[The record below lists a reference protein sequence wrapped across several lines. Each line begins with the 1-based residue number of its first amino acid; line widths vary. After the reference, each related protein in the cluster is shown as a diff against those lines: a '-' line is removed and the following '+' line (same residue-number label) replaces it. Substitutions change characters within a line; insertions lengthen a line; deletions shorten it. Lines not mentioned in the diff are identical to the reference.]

1 MEESGLSAQDG
12 PKAAV
17 VEGSAVS
24 TETEV
29 APPPHEAPGRSEH
42 NRGGGEEPNAVQPR
56 LPGHEPKIPAPRRP
70 RKSHRDALHLADPID
85 SLKFMFA
92 VGIECSYP
100 VVGGGQRVDQLES
113 TGHYKMWR
121 QDLRLVRE
129 LGLRYLRYGPP
140 LYRTFLGKNHY
151 HWSFLD
157 PVMAEMR
164 RLGIVPIIDL
174 LHFGLPDWLVDFQ
187 NPLWPEY
194 FAEYARA
201 FAERYPWVRYYTPV
215 NEIYITAQFSA
226 AFGWWNERLMSD
238 AAFVT
243 NIKHSVKASIL
254 AMRAILDL
262 RPDAIFIFSEST
274 EYVHPGS
281 PDMVQHAHFMN
292 ERRFL
297 SLDLLFGHDVSATM
311 YRYLLSAGMPA
322 EEYLWYM
329 RQRDLRSHCIM
340 GTDYYVTN
348 EHVIKSTGQ
357 SVGAGDVYGYYVIT
371 RQYFD
376 RYRMPVMHTETNRTS
391 QHATEWLW
399 KEWMNLLRLRE
410 DGVPIVGF
418 TWFGLIDMTDW
429 DTALTKVRGTINTV
443 GLYTMA
449 RKERKVAKEY
459 RRLVEEYAHLPISS
473 SKFPILT
480 A

>member
-1 MEESGLSAQDG
+1 MDHGSPSA
-12 PKAAV
+12 
-17 VEGSAVS
+17 EVS
-24 TETEV
+24 TEAEAHRTTPAEAEV
-29 APPPHEAPGRSEH
+29 GPGPGDEALS
-42 NRGGGEEPNAVQPR
+42 GGNAVEPRKPGEEPR
-56 LPGHEPKIPAPRRP
+56 IRTP
-70 RKSHRDALHLADPID
+70 RKTAREPVHLADPVD
-85 SLKFMFA
+85 TLRFMFS

-100 VVGGGQRVDQLES
+100 KVNDGTRVDELQS
-113 TGHYKMWR
+113 TGHYENWKL
-121 QDLRLVRE
+121 DLKLVRE

-140 LYRTFLGKNHY
+140 LYKIFLGPKHY
-151 HWSFLD
+151 DWSFLD

-164 RLGIVPIIDL
+164 RIGVVPIIDL

-187 NPLWPEY
+187 NPAWPDY

-238 AAFVT
+238 AAFIT
-243 NIKHSVKASIL
+243 NIKHNVKASIL

-262 RPDAIFIFSEST
+262 RPDAIFVFSEST

-311 YRYLLSAGMPA
+311 YRYLLSAGMSQD
-322 EEYLWYM
+322 EYLWFM

-340 GTDYYVTN
+340 GTDYYITN
-348 EHVIKSTGQ
+348 EHVLKPTGQ
-357 SVGAGDVYGYYVIT
+357 SIGAGDVYGYYVIT
-371 RQYFD
+371 RQYFE
-376 RYRMPVMHTETNRTS
+376 RYRVPVMHTETNRTGK
-391 QHATEWLW
+391 HAIEWLW

-410 DGVPIVGF
+410 DGVPIIGF
-418 TWFGLIDMTDW
+418 TWFGLVDMTDW
-429 DTALTKVRGTINTV
+429 DSALTRIRGNVNSV
-443 GLYTMA
+443 GLYTLG
-449 RKERKVAKEY
+449 RKERKVAREY

-473 SKFPILT
+473 TKFPILT